1 MFIDIYF
8 ATQAEHKYKYR
19 IKTSKNNK
27 KRNRQYRTDEQTRQ
41 ESTNT
46 SIQEVQNYTLF
57 QQTIKVNVNKLL
69 HSTYG
74 VSVTK
79 FDL

>member
-1 MFIDIYF
+1 M
-8 ATQAEHKYKYR
+8 
-19 IKTSKNNK
+19 
-27 KRNRQYRTDEQTRQ
+27 
-41 ESTNT
+41 

-57 QQTIKVNVNKLL
+57 EQTTKENVNKFL

-79 FDL
+79 YEL